1 GGPEARPRRRLPRER
16 PSPRVLPPGLDEPA
30 VRPARRR
37 RPRPPRGAQSQER
50 RDAGV
55 RHVGRRDV
63 SPGPEDAVLP
73 RSGQAHVARR
83 PRRAAAAAVL
93 PGVRDRRER
102 RPDRLHAGGAV
113 IGAATIQT
121 VVRHAH
127 LFCGIG
133 GGAVGFNRG
142 SARVG
147 NTEARFVCVG
157 GIDSDPA
164 ACRDFERKARAP
176 ATCRDLF
183 SLDRAF
189 RLRPHIVFLSAPCKG
204 FSGLLSETSSK
215 TARYQALNGLTLRGV
230 WLLLE
235 AYKDDPVELL
245 VFENVPRI
253 ATRGRWLL
261 DQIVALLRAYGY
273 AVAETTHDC
282 GELGELGQ
290 SRKRFL
296 LVARHQE
303 KVPPFLYEPPKHRL
317 LGVGDV
323 LERLPMPLTGEGG
336 AMHRMPAL
344 QWKTWVRLAFVR
356 AGADWRS
363 LNDLAVE
370 GGFLKDFGIVPAGP
384 WRSDV
389 LGVMNWTD
397 TAGTVTSR
405 SGPTNGRFAVAD

>member
-121 VVRHAH
+121 EVRHAH

-183 SLDRAF
+183 SLDQYRDFHGRDPAPGWEEAGPDALHRAF

-253 ATRGRWLL
+253 
-261 DQIVALLRAYGY
+261 
-273 AVAETTHDC
+273 
-282 GELGELGQ
+282 
-290 SRKRFL
+290 
-296 LVARHQE
+296 
-303 KVPPFLYEPPKHRL
+303 
-317 LGVGDV
+317 
-323 LERLPMPLTGEGG
+323 
-336 AMHRMPAL
+336 
-344 QWKTWVRLAFVR
+344 
-356 AGADWRS
+356 
-363 LNDLAVE
+363 
-370 GGFLKDFGIVPAGP
+370 
-384 WRSDV
+384 
-389 LGVMNWTD
+389 
-397 TAGTVTSR
+397 
-405 SGPTNGRFAVAD
+405 